1 MNVFTFSG
9 NLGGD
14 CRTNTV
20 GGTDV
25 CNFSVACT
33 SGYGDKKQ
41 THWIDCA
48 YWGAGGKAVSPYL
61 RKGQTVVV
69 SGEVSLTPATDK
81 YAAKISVRKRVHRVR
96 RADERRQVASTGEEG
111 GGGGHAT
118 PALASAARE
127 ASSSALSWLPAWTS
141 SLPA

>member
-48 YWGAGGKAVSPYL
+48 YWGAGGKGVSPYL
-61 RKGQTVVV
+61 KKGQQVVV
-69 SGEVSLTPATDK
+69 SGEVSLTPAKGD
-81 YAAKISVRKRVHRVR
+81 YPAKISVRVMSLTLAGGKR
-96 RADERRQVASTGEEG
+96 DDVAS
-111 GGGGHAT
+111 AQ
-118 PALASAARE
+118 PAASAK
-127 ASSSALSWLPAWTS
+127 PADIDDDI
-141 SLPA
+141 PF

>member
-81 YAAKISVRKRVHRVR
+81 YAAKISVRVNSLTLAGGKRDDAAPV
-96 RADERRQVASTGEEG
+96 
-111 GGGGHAT
+111 
-118 PALASAARE
+118 PAAASAP
-127 ASSSALSWLPAWTS
+127 ASAPA
-141 SLPA
+141 PFDDDIPF

>member
-20 GGTDV
+20 GGSDV

-33 SGYGDKKQ
+33 SGFGDKKQ
-41 THWIDCA
+41 TNWIDCA
-48 YWGAGGKAVSPYL
+48 YWGNGGKAVSPYL
-61 RKGQTVVV
+61 KKGKSVVV

-81 YAAKISVRKRVHRVR
+81 YAAKISVRVNSLTLAGGKR
-96 RADERRQVASTGEEG
+96 DESPVNQPGQAKKQETK
-111 GGGGHAT
+111 A
-118 PALASAARE
+118 PD
-127 ASSSALSWLPAWTS
+127 SSFDDDQDIPF
-141 SLPA
+141 

>member
-20 GGTDV
+20 SGTDV

-33 SGYGDKKQ
+33 SGFGDKKQ

-48 YWGAGGKAVSPYL
+48 YWGNGGKAVAPYL
-61 RKGQTVVV
+61 KKGQTVVV

-81 YAAKISVRKRVHRVR
+81 YAAKISVRVNTLTLAGGKR
-96 RADERRQVASTGEEG
+96 DDVASPQRSE
-111 GGGGHAT
+111 
-118 PALASAARE
+118 PAPTAA
-127 ASSSALSWLPAWTS
+127 AADDLGDCPF
-141 SLPA
+141 

>member
-14 CRTNTV
+14 CRTNNV

-33 SGYGDKKQ
+33 SGYGEKKQ

-48 YWGAGGKAVSPYL
+48 YWGAGGKAVSPHL
-61 RKGQTVVV
+61 RKGQQVVV

-81 YAAKISVRKRVHRVR
+81 YAAKISVRVSSLTLAGGKRDD
-96 RADERRQVASTGEEG
+96 AAPAPAPAASTG
-111 GGGGHAT
+111 
-118 PALASAARE
+118 SAA
-127 ASSSALSWLPAWTS
+127 ADFDDDAPF
-141 SLPA
+141 

>member
-20 GGTDV
+20 GSSDV

-33 SGYGDKKQ
+33 SGFGDKKQ

-48 YWGAGGKAVSPYL
+48 YWGAGGKGVAPYL
-61 RKGQTVVV
+61 KKGQAVVV

-81 YAAKISVRKRVHRVR
+81 YAAKISVRVNSLTLAGGKRDESPAEQ
-96 RADERRQVASTGEEG
+96 RA
-111 GGGGHAT
+111 
-118 PALASAARE
+118 PAPAAASASGDDE
-127 ASSSALSWLPAWTS
+127 DDIPFN
-141 SLPA
+141 

>member
-81 YAAKISVRKRVHRVR
+81 YAAKISVRVNSLTLAGGKRED
-96 RADERRQVASTGEEG
+96 APAPSAP
-111 GGGGHAT
+111 AT
-118 PALASAARE
+118 PASAPTATDDDI
-127 ASSSALSWLPAWTS
+127 PF
-141 SLPA
+141 

>member
-9 NLGGD
+9 NLGND

-20 GGTDV
+20 GSSDV

-33 SGYGDKKQ
+33 SGFGDKKQ

-48 YWGAGGKAVSPYL
+48 YWGAGGKGVAPYL
-61 RKGQTVVV
+61 KKGQAVVV

-81 YAAKISVRKRVHRVR
+81 YAAKISVRVNSLTLAGGKREEAPVEQ
-96 RADERRQVASTGEEG
+96 RA
-111 GGGGHAT
+111 
-118 PALASAARE
+118 AAPKSE
-127 ASSSALSWLPAWTS
+127 APDGDFEDDI
-141 SLPA
+141 PFN

>member
-61 RKGQTVVV
+61 KKGQTVVV
-69 SGEVSLTPATDK
+69 SGEVSLTPAKGD
-81 YAAKISVRKRVHRVR
+81 YPAKISVRVMSLTLAGGKR
-96 RADERRQVASTGEEG
+96 DDVAS
-111 GGGGHAT
+111 AQ
-118 PALASAARE
+118 PAASAK
-127 ASSSALSWLPAWTS
+127 PADDIDDI
-141 SLPA
+141 PF

>member
-20 GGTDV
+20 GGSDV
-25 CNFSVACT
+25 SNFSVACT

-61 RKGQTVVV
+61 KKGQQVVV
-69 SGEVSLTPATDK
+69 SGEVSLTPANGQ
-81 YAAKISVRKRVHRVR
+81 YPAKISVRVNSLTLAGGKREDAAPAP
-96 RADERRQVASTGEEG
+96 RAAPAADVPEEDI
-111 GGGGHAT
+111 
-118 PALASAARE
+118 PF
-127 ASSSALSWLPAWTS
+127 
-141 SLPA
+141 